1 MSSTTPATTRSP
13 AAPTPS
19 ATDDAFFQGVANIV
33 ADAVESEL
41 KDRRVPLVVSEDDV
55 APSRH
60 EGRNAAGTPGVYQVT
75 LLELW
80 PDGAATM
87 PAREFLYKYVRRWS
101 ANMGLKLAR
110 TGVLTT
116 YPMPLPKGVE
126 QAVLGRSDN
135 LILRAIL
142 DFSMHDSRQVLRL
155 DAYASWDE

>member
-13 AAPTPS
+13 APPTPS
-19 ATDDAFFQGVANIV
+19 ATAEFFQGVANTV

-41 KDRRVPLVVSEDDV
+41 KARRVPVIVSEEAV

-80 PDGAATM
+80 PDGAAAM
-87 PAREFLYKYVRRWS
+87 PAREFRYKYLRRWS

-126 QAVLGRSDN
+126 QAVLGKSEN
-135 LILRAIL
+135 LVLRAIL
-142 DFSMHDSRQVLRL
+142 DYSMHDDRQVLRI

>member
-1 MSSTTPATTRSP
+1 MPATTRSP
-13 AAPTPS
+13 APPTPS
-19 ATDDAFFQGVANIV
+19 DIADAAFFAGIACTI
-33 ADAVESEL
+33 ADAVEQEL
-41 KDRRVPLVVSEDDV
+41 KDRRVPLIASDEEV

-75 LLELW
+75 CLELW

-110 TGVLTT
+110 TGVLST

-126 QAVLGRSDN
+126 QAVLGKSEN
-135 LILRAIL
+135 LVLRAIL
-142 DFSMHDSRQVLRL
+142 DYSMHDDRQVLRL